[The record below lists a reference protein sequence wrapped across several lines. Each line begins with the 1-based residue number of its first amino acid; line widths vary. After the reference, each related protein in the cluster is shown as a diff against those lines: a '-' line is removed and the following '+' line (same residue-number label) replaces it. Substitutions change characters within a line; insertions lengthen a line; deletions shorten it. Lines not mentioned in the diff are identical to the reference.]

1 MEILKKSFF
10 KDEVNDTKWFGNWVS
25 EIETLN
31 KRKYRKLQLNTSLGK
46 TIVYELNEGAE
57 NSETL
62 VIFPGART
70 SALFWDLDRGL
81 DNLGKNL
88 KIFLVETNGLPN
100 LSDGNTP
107 DIKSDG
113 YGEWAEELFTEL
125 KIKKAFVAGASF
137 GGLICMKLAIKN
149 PEKIKAAFLFNPGC
163 LQSFSLSA
171 KNLYYNLLPIISP
184 TRKNVI
190 KFLDKAVFSKP
201 NHQLSEDGERLLI
214 DYEVFALKRYK
225 DNTQKPYYMGEELK
239 KVKVPVYLVE
249 GDRDLL
255 FPFAKSIEN
264 AKMHLDN
271 LKEIKVFENV
281 GHGIETYDKALT
293 YVGNIIKSS
302 SKN

>member
-1 MEILKKSFF
+1 
-10 KDEVNDTKWFGNWVS
+10 
-25 EIETLN
+25 
-31 KRKYRKLQLNTSLGK
+31 
-46 TIVYELNEGAE
+46 
-57 NSETL
+57 
-62 VIFPGART
+62 
-70 SALFWDLDRGL
+70 
-81 DNLGKNL
+81 
-88 KIFLVETNGLPN
+88 
-100 LSDGNTP
+100 
-107 DIKSDG
+107 
-113 YGEWAEELFTEL
+113 
-125 KIKKAFVAGASF
+125 
-137 GGLICMKLAIKN
+137 MKLAIQN
-149 PEKIKAAFLFNPGC
+149 PEKIKAAFLLNPGC
-163 LQSFSLSA
+163 LQPFSLSA